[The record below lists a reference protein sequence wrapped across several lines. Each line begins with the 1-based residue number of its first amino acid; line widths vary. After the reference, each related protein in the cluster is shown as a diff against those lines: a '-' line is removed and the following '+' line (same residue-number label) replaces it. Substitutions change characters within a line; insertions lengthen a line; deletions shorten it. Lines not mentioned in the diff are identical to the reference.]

1 MVAKESAFDQLKLDL
16 HGPHILTRT
25 PRERLRQVM
34 GEHDVVLLELELA
47 GPGFDFRV
55 AAENGL
61 PVPFLLRSDTDGQYI
76 GVCRF
81 GLHKQVFKSMSSV
94 GEWWELRAG
103 RSRPY
108 EVFRKMLNRVS
119 DGIAELD
126 SGDRIRWVNTTLKHA
141 LPLVQWEG
149 ARLQDIVEQSDE
161 HRLHALRSQHA
172 SGVVV
177 PFPVHLPNGE
187 QVELDPNPWFDEQ
200 GELMGTSLLFR
211 RVKNTAEQENRANE
225 LFCMYSLATAL
236 GQAATVEEAINS
248 ALRRTTELLNLPA
261 GGALLEYNGFQICEL
276 FAPEREVPEKIKD
289 HFVQT
294 VRDFPTSKKALV
306 EREISKDHALAGTG
320 FHGYAVVPIEIGE
333 QKVGGL
339 WFLSDKKG
347 EFARETVSLLIS
359 IVNHLSVIAENLAF
373 TAAQLTA
380 ELEKRRFYKDAL
392 CAVTQGKLY
401 LCEREELE
409 SAWNQAGQSKGEVE
423 ILATVDVP
431 KSRHFVEKA
440 LTNVGLSDE
449 RIQDAALCSTE
460 AVGNVVKHAERGV
473 LSVRT
478 TDETVTIRI
487 ADQGP
492 GIDFAHLPNAV
503 LKGGF
508 STAPSLG
515 MGYSILLEMM
525 DRVHLSTDNLGT
537 VLLLE
542 IRKKEPD
549 PLDAFAHLLG
559 GDF

>member
-1 MVAKESAFDQLKLDL
+1 
-16 HGPHILTRT
+16 
-25 PRERLRQVM
+25 M
-34 GEHDVVLLELELA
+34 GESDVVLLELELA

-61 PVPFLLRSDTDGQYI
+61 PVPFLLRSEKDGQYI

-81 GLHKQVFKSMSSV
+81 GLHKQIFKSFAAV

-126 SGDRIRWVNTTLKHA
+126 AGDRIRWVNTTLKQA
-141 LPLVQWEG
+141 LPHVKWEG
-149 ARLQDIVEQSDE
+149 ARLQDVVEQSDE
-161 HRLHALRSQHA
+161 HRLRALRSQHTT
-172 SGVVV
+172 GVVM

-187 QVELDPNPWFDEQ
+187 QVELDPSPWYDEQ
-200 GELMGTSLLFR
+200 GDLMGTSLLFR
-211 RVKNTAEQENRANE
+211 QVRNTAEQESRANE
-225 LFCMYSLATAL
+225 LFCMYSMATAL
-236 GQAATVEEAINS
+236 GQATSVEEALSTAIN
-248 ALRRTTELLNLPA
+248 RTTELLNLPM
-261 GGALLEYNGFQICEL
+261 GGAILDYDGFHLNEVVSKTG
-276 FAPEREVPEKIKD
+276 EVPEKLRE
-289 HFVQT
+289 HFSSL
-294 VRDFPTSKKALV
+294 VRTFPGTKKALV
-306 EREISKDHALAGTG
+306 EREVSKDHMLTP
-320 FHGYAVVPIEIGE
+320 FQMQGYLVVPIEIGE
-333 QKVGGL
+333 QKAGGL
-339 WFLSDKKG
+339 WLLSEEKG
-347 EFARETVSLLIS
+347 QFARETVSLVIS
-359 IVNHLSVIAENLAF
+359 IVNHLSIIVENHAY
-373 TAAQLTA
+373 TEAQLTA

-409 SAWNQAGQSKGEVE
+409 TAWADAGQSKGEVE
-423 ILATVDVP
+423 ITATVDVP

-440 LTNVGLSDE
+440 LSDEGLTDE

-460 AVGNVVKHAERGV
+460 AVGNVVKHADRG
-473 LSVRT
+473 LLAVRST
-478 TDETVTIRI
+478 EESVTIRI

-525 DRVHLSTDNLGT
+525 DRVHLSTDQHGT

-542 IRKKEPD
+542 IRKVEPD
-549 PLDAFAHLLG
+549 PLAAFAHLLE